1 MMGNIRNHL
10 GLIIGTIIIVTI
22 IVIGFIPR
30 PVLVDVAISKR
41 DTLQVTIE
49 EEGKTRV
56 IDRYVLSAPV
66 DGFARR
72 LDLNVGDIVKKDQH
86 ILCLEALRSNV
97 LDPRSRAEA
106 EARISAAT
114 ATLNAAGRNVRA
126 ADADAEFAA
135 SELDRLKRLYESR
148 TISLDRFQQAE
159 ANARRTKA
167 NLESAK
173 FDVQVAQFEKNAA
186 EAALSFSAA
195 EQTGEAPETV
205 PILAPVAGSVLKIH
219 HESEGVVNKGDPIL
233 EIGDPLSLEVEVDV
247 LSRDAVKIAPGTRV
261 LFERWGGDE
270 VLEGLVRTI
279 EPVGFTK
286 VSALG
291 VEEQRVLVIVDITS
305 SKELWQRLGDGYRME
320 TVFILWEGKDLLQIP
335 SSALFRHNDG
345 WSVFAVSDDRAE
357 LRSVKVGQRSGLSA
371 EIIDGLNEGEYVI
384 NHPGSNVADNSRVRT
399 N

>member
-1 MMGNIRNHL
+1 MGNIRNHL

>member
-10 GLIIGTIIIVTI
+10 GLVIGTIIIVTI

-30 PVLVDVAISKR
+30 PVLVDIAAVKR

-56 IDRYVLSAPV
+56 IDRYILSAPV

-72 LDLNVGDIVKKDQH
+72 LDLNVGDSVEKDQH
-86 ILCLEALRSNV
+86 ILCLEPLRSNV

-114 ATLNAAGRNVRA
+114 ATLNAADRNVRA
-126 ADADAEFAA
+126 AEADAEFAA
-135 SELDRLKRLYESR
+135 SELDRLRRLYESR

-195 EQTGEAPETV
+195 EQTGDAPETV

-219 HESEGVVNKGDPIL
+219 HESEGVVNKGDPII

-247 LSRDAVKIAPGTRV
+247 LSRDAVKIMPGTKVR
-261 LFERWGGDE
+261 FERWGGDE
-270 VLEGLVRTI
+270 VLEGAVRNI

-320 TVFILWEGKDLLQIP
+320 TVFILWQGEGVLQIP
-335 SSALFRHNDG
+335 SSALFRHNDE
-345 WSVFAVSDDRAE
+345 WAVFAVSDNRAE
-357 LRSVKVGQRSGLSA
+357 LRIVKVGQRSGLFA
-371 EIIDGLNEGEYVI
+371 EIKDGLSEGEQVI
-384 NHPGSNVADNSRVRT
+384 NHPGSNVEDSSRVRS

>member
-1 MMGNIRNHL
+1 MGNIRNHL
-10 GLIIGTIIIVTI
+10 GLIIGTVIIVTI

-30 PVLVDVAISKR
+30 PVLVDFAVVKK
-41 DTLQVTIE
+41 DVLQVTIE

-66 DGFARR
+66 DGYARR
-72 LDLNVGDIVKKDQH
+72 LDLNVGDSVDKDQH
-86 ILCLEALRSNV
+86 ILCLEPLRSNV
-97 LDPRSRAEA
+97 LDSRSRAEA

-114 ATLNAAGRNVRA
+114 ATLNAADRNVQA
-126 ADADAEFAA
+126 AKADAEFAA
-135 SELDRLKRLYESR
+135 SELERLRKLYESR

-186 EAALSFSAA
+186 EAVLRYSAA
-195 EQTGEAPETV
+195 EQTGDTPETV
-205 PILAPVAGSVLKIH
+205 PINSPVKGSVLKIH
-219 HESEGVVNKGDPIL
+219 HESEGVVNKGAPLL

-247 LSRDAVKIAPGTRV
+247 LSRDAVKIMSGTKV
-261 LFERWGGDE
+261 QFERWGGDDI
-270 VLEGLVRTI
+270 LEGTVRTI

-291 VEEQRVLVIVDITS
+291 VEEQRVLIIVDILS
-305 SKELWQRLGDGYRME
+305 PQELWQRLGDGYRME
-320 TVFILWEGKDLLQIP
+320 TVFILWEGKDVLQVP
-335 SSALFRHNDG
+335 SSALFRHDNE
-345 WSVFAVSDDRAE
+345 WAVFAVTDERAE
-357 LRSVKVGQRSGLSA
+357 LRTVKIGQRSGISA
-371 EIIDGLNEGEYVI
+371 EIIAGLEEGDRVV
-384 NHPGSNVADNSRVRT
+384 NHPGANVEDNSRVRT